1 MSKQPPI
8 PAEQTSFG
16 GAGKPKSDH
25 ADRRDLKTE
34 LQSSDPGD
42 ADTNLEQQ
50 GRQGNTAQNTTNRRQ
65 MR

>member
-16 GAGKPKSDH
+16 GAGKPKSVH

-34 LQSSDPGD
+34 LQSSDQGD

-50 GRQGNTAQNTTNRRQ
+50 GRQGNTAQNTTQQRRLP
-65 MR
+65 

>member
-16 GAGKPKSDH
+16 DAEMPKSDH